1 MYIVIMAGGRG
12 TRFWPLS
19 KGSLPK
25 QLLKL
30 INDKTMLQLTV
41 ERVLPI
47 AKPENIFIVTNID
60 HAKEVSRQL
69 PFIPKKN
76 ILQEPIGKNTA
87 ACIGLAATY
96 INKIDPAGK
105 MVVLPSDHYIT
116 DPVNLRKI
124 LTAIDRSLDEMDYL
138 FTIGFKPT
146 YPETGYGYIQTGG
159 KIKKAGS
166 HQICKVKKFVEKPDL
181 KTAKKYFKDKTFLW
195 NSGIFAWKVETIL
208 KEIKSFLPSLYSG
221 LQEINSAIGKP
232 REFKVIKKAYS
243 EFENISIDY
252 GIMEKSSKIAI
263 IPAQIH
269 WKDVGSWN
277 SLEEFLK
284 KDSMNNATVGKNILI
299 DTKDSI
305 IFGTNQLIAALGV
318 KDLII
323 VQANGVVFVCHK
335 KKGQE
340 VKRIISALEE
350 KNLKNYL

>member
-30 INDKTMLQLTV
+30 INNRTMLQLTV
-41 ERVLPI
+41 ERVIPV

-87 ACIGLAATY
+87 ACIGLSAIY
-96 INKIDPAGK
+96 INRIDPNGK
-105 MVVLPSDHYIT
+105 MIVLPSDHYIT
-116 DPVNLRKI
+116 DPVNLKKLLI
-124 LTAIDRSLDEMDYL
+124 SIDQSLDEMDYL

-146 YPETGYGYIQTGG
+146 YPETGYGYIQTGE
-159 KIKKAGS
+159 KIKKTGS
-166 HQICKVKKFVEKPDL
+166 HQIYKVKNFVEKPDL
-181 KTAKKYFKDKTFLW
+181 ETAKKYFKNKAFLW
-195 NSGIFAWKVETIL
+195 NSGIFGWKVETIL
-208 KEIKSFLPSLYSG
+208 KEIKKFLPSLFRG
-221 LQEINSAIGKP
+221 LQEIDTSLGKP
-232 REFKVIKKAYS
+232 QAFKVIKKVYGS
-243 EFENISIDY
+243 FENISIDY
-252 GIMEKSSKIAI
+252 GVMEKSSKIAI

-284 KDSMNNATVGKNILI
+284 KDSMNNAIIGKNILV

-305 IFGTNQLIAALGV
+305 IFGTDQLIAALGV

-323 VQANGVVFVCHK
+323 VQAGGVVFVCHK
-335 KKGQE
+335 KRSQE

-350 KNLKNYL
+350 RNLKNYL